1 MKAVRRDASSSD
13 ALCFLCSLLASA
25 LEIPFSTLE
34 MGWKND
40 SFVCLFVCLFI
51 TDPQNKEF
59 YKEILQASSPAL
71 PFFSSLAFAQL
82 APAFSQSLFIIS
94 LFLV

>member
-40 SFVCLFVCLFI
+40 SFVCLFVCL
-51 TDPQNKEF
+51 
-59 YKEILQASSPAL
+59 
-71 PFFSSLAFAQL
+71 
-82 APAFSQSLFIIS
+82 
-94 LFLV
+94 